1 MGSHHRGWI
10 SRAVS
15 AASRSR
21 LIFRADAAL
30 PWKPPPLG
38 TSALVLTAGICW
50 VALVHFALQPLPLD
64 DLQAPVRAAADW
76 MHGADPYRAALADP
90 TNGVLS
96 GSGFVYPPYTLPL
109 FAVMSV
115 IGFSAAATVWQLVQ
129 VAALAWLVWDLST
142 PRTARRVASL
152 SIMAILF
159 YPVIT
164 NLVLGQGGLVTMATL
179 WLANTMLRRGRQ
191 RVAGSLVAAGSA
203 LKLFPLAVVFI
214 FVVGR
219 RWLAVAGS
227 ATSLLLAAAV
237 TLPWVANLWPEYIQ
251 RVLYSKV
258 MSSTTFPDDQSIF
271 GAVNRTLTANP
282 YQHRLGDL
290 PVLAH
295 TLGAVAAL
303 GVLAVVF
310 TMAWRLR
317 RSDDS
322 LAYALVL
329 AVLPLTLPYSWQH
342 YYVLALP
349 LMWLVASRAIEQ
361 RRLWLML
368 GATLA
373 FVSLS
378 IAAATIDHP
387 YWNVQDWPSGLEAI
401 YLNGSVIGAIV
412 LILSGMRLATTTSRP
427 QTRGLVM
434 AA

>member
-1 MGSHHRGWI
+1 MGSHHREWI
-10 SRAVS
+10 SSAVS
-15 AASRSR
+15 AASRPL
-21 LIFRADAAL
+21 LIFRADATV

-50 VALVHFALQPLPLD
+50 VAFLQFALLPLPLD
-64 DLQAPVRAAADW
+64 DLHAPVRAAADW
-76 MHGADPYRAALADP
+76 MQGADPYRVALADP
-90 TNGVLS
+90 TNGTLS

-109 FAVMSV
+109 FAMMSV
-115 IGFSAAATVWQLVQ
+115 IGFSVAAAAWQLIQ
-129 VAALAWLVWDLST
+129 VAALGWLVWDLST

-152 SIMAILF
+152 SIMAVLF

-164 NLVLGQGGLVTMATL
+164 NLVLGQGGLVMLATL

-191 RVAGSLVAAGSA
+191 RFAGILIAAGSA
-203 LKLFPLAVVFI
+203 LKLFPIALVFM
-214 FVVGR
+214 FVVRR
-219 RWLAVAGS
+219 RWLAVAAS
-227 ATSLLLAAAV
+227 AISLLLAAAV
-237 TLPWVANLWPEYIQ
+237 TLPWVANLWPEYIN

-258 MSSTTFPDDQSIF
+258 TSSTTFPDDQSIF

-282 YQHRLGDL
+282 YQHRLADL

-295 TLGAVAAL
+295 TLGPAAAL
-303 GVLAVVF
+303 GALAVVF

-322 LAYALVL
+322 LARALVL
-329 AVLPLTLPYSWQH
+329 AVLPMTLPYSWQH

-349 LMWLVASRAIEQ
+349 LIWLVASRAIEQ
-361 RRLWLML
+361 RRLWVML

-378 IAAATIDHP
+378 LVAATIDHP
-387 YWNVQDWPSGLEAI
+387 YWHVQDWPAGLEAI

-412 LILSGMRLATTTSRP
+412 LILSGIRLATAKSRV
-427 QTRGLVM
+427 QARGVVL